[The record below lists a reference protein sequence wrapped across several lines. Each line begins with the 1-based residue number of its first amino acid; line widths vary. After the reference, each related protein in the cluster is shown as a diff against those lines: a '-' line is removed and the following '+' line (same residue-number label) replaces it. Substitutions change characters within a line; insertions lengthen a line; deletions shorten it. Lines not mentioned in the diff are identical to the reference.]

1 MFIIDNDKN
10 FYLLCTDGLIN
21 EINQDEIVPYIENNK
36 NDLYKACNDL
46 ITLAKER
53 GGRDNVSLI
62 IFGGTSNDR

>member
-1 MFIIDNDKN
+1 
-10 FYLLCTDGLIN
+10 DGLIN